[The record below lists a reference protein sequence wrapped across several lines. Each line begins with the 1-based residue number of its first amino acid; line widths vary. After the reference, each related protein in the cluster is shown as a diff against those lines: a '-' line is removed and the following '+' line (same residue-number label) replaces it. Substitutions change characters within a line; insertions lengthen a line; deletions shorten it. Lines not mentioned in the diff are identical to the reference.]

1 MILNH
6 KECLFLLVDVQ
17 EKLLKNIHANQF
29 LKLNTQK
36 ILFFF
41 NKLNLPIFITEQ
53 YPAGLGKTSDEIL
66 NNNSFFSMNE
76 NINYSLFE
84 KTTFSCFEDSNIKS
98 RIKKANKKQILI
110 CGIETHICV
119 LQTALD
125 LINDGFSVFLV
136 SDATGARSKYSHD
149 LGIQRMEI
157 NGAHILNTEM
167 VLFELLRDSKHEH
180 FKELSQL
187 IR

>member
-6 KECLFLLVDVQ
+6 KDCLLLLVDVQ
-17 EKLLKNIHANQF
+17 EKLLKSIHENQS

-53 YPAGLGKTSDEIL
+53 YPAGLGKTSNEVL
-66 NNNSFFSMNE
+66 NNSFSSMNE

-98 RIKKANKKQILI
+98 KIKKAKKKQILI
-110 CGIETHICV
+110 CGIETHVCV

-136 SDATGARSKYSHD
+136 SDATGARTKYSHE

-157 NGAHILNTEM
+157 NGTHILNTEM
-167 VLFELLRDSKHEH
+167 VFFELLRDSKHEN

>member
-6 KECLFLLVDVQ
+6 KKCLLLIVDIQ
-17 EKLLKNIHANQF
+17 EKLLTNVHENKSLSLH
-29 LKLNTQK
+29 TQK
-36 ILFFF
+36 LLFFF

-53 YPAGLGKTSDEIL
+53 YPTGLGNTSNEVL
-66 NNNSFFSMNE
+66 NNSFTSKDE

-84 KTTFSCFEDSNIKS
+84 KTTFSCFKDSNIKS
-98 RIKKANKKQILI
+98 AIKNSKKKQIVI

-119 LQTALD
+119 LQTTLD
-125 LINDGFSVFLV
+125 LIKDGFSVFLV
-136 SDATGARSKYSHD
+136 SDAMGARTKNSHD
-149 LGIQRMEI
+149 LGIQRMKSV
-157 NGAHILNTEM
+157 GAHILNTEM
-167 VLFELLRDSKHEH
+167 VLFELLRDSKHEL

>member
-1 MILNH
+1 MILNS
-6 KECLFLLVDVQ
+6 KKCLLLLVDIQ
-17 EKLLKNIHANQF
+17 EKLLKSIHENRL
-29 LKLNTQK
+29 LKLQTQK
-36 ILFFF
+36 IIFFF

-53 YPAGLGKTSDEIL
+53 YPSGLGKTSNEIL
-66 NNNSFFSMNE
+66 NNSFSSTNE
-76 NINYSLFE
+76 KINYSLFE

-98 RIKKANKKQILI
+98 EIRKAKRRQILI

-125 LINDGFSVFLV
+125 LINDGFSVFLA
-136 SDATGARSKYSHD
+136 SDATGARARYSHD
-149 LGIQRMEI
+149 LGIRRMEN

-167 VLFELLRDSKHEH
+167 ILFELLRDSNHDN
-180 FKELSQL
+180 FKELSQI

>member
-6 KECLFLLVDVQ
+6 KDCLLLLVDIQ
-17 EKLLKNIHANQF
+17 EKLLKGIHENHS
-29 LKLNTQK
+29 LKIQTQK

-53 YPAGLGKTSDEIL
+53 YPAGLGNTSNEIL
-66 NNNSFFSMNE
+66 NNNFSSMNE

-98 RIKKANKKQILI
+98 KIKKAKKKQILI

-125 LINDGFSVFLV
+125 LISEDFSVFLV
-136 SDATGARSKYSHD
+136 SDATGARTKYSHE

-157 NGAHILNTEM
+157 NGTHILNTEM
-167 VLFELLRDSKHEH
+167 VLFELLRDSKHKN

>member
-6 KECLFLLVDVQ
+6 KDCLLLLVDIQ
-17 EKLLKNIHANQF
+17 EKLLKGIYKNQS
-29 LKLNTQK
+29 LILQTQK

-53 YPAGLGKTSDEIL
+53 YPAGLGNTSNEIL
-66 NNNSFFSMNE
+66 NNNFSSMNE

-98 RIKKANKKQILI
+98 KIKKAKKKQILI

-125 LINDGFSVFLV
+125 LISEDFSVFLV
-136 SDATGARSKYSHD
+136 SDATGARTKYSHE

-157 NGAHILNTEM
+157 NGTHILNTEM
-167 VLFELLRDSKHEH
+167 VLFELLRDSKHKN